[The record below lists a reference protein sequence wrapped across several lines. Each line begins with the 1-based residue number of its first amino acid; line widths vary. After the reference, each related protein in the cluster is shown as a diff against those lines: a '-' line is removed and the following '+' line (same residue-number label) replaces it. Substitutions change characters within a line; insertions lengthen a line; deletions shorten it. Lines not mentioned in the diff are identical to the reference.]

1 MWRFSTSTDFER
13 KLYLLVILSSCV
25 KYIRIILN
33 FISLV
38 RRMLLRVE
46 NSIAGSFLTSR
57 AAREHWSKS
66 INERA
71 LEDRQVV
78 DESPPIKRLELA
90 AISRPAV
97 AANSPSASR
106 HFRRVNFN
114 NSTPPRS
121 TFVRRWLARF
131 FRQLSIIRGP
141 ALPRA
146 SERCLAEYRSS
157 FSFSLSL
164 SLFSLSFL
172 PAIVALAGVA
182 PVPEV
187 GRTRNYEL

>member
-1 MWRFSTSTDFER
+1 MWGFSSTDSER
-13 KLYLLVILSSCV
+13 KLYLLITLLSSA
-25 KYIRIILN
+25 KYIRIILS

-46 NSIAGSFLTSR
+46 NSIAAFSVKCGGGHGLRSFLTSR

-121 TFVRRWLARF
+121 TFVQRWLARF

-164 SLFSLSFL
+164 SLLSLSFQ
-172 PAIVALAGVA
+172 
-182 PVPEV
+182 
-187 GRTRNYEL
+187 RSSR